1 MKMIMENKFAIIFI
15 WGFLSMFLLPFPKL
29 FCIHEVIY
37 IIVSILLVIPYK
49 NIKEYI
55 KFKQSYVLNNEERPL
70 WNNIQQK
77 AINGWIEYC
86 KQTEVSNPWTQPL
99 SKEEY
104 ELLDKIHA
112 KYYGEDWYI
121 TDSLG
126 GTQCTY
132 IMFKDIEDKVR

>member
-1 MKMIMENKFAIIFI
+1 MSDQKFIIVFI
-15 WGFLSMFLLPFPKL
+15 WGFFSIILMPFKNI
-29 FCIHEVIY
+29 FIINAIIY
-37 IIVSILLVIPYK
+37 IIVSILLAIPYK

-86 KQTEVSNPWTQPL
+86 KQTEVSNPWTQIL

-121 TDSLG
+121 TDPLG
-126 GTQCTY
+126 ATQVHY